1 MKKISKLL
9 VGFSFALP
17 VLFLLLSK
25 TGTADTM
32 DKMKALENAE
42 IATLAGG
49 CFWCTES
56 DLEQL
61 PGVLDVVSGYSGGHV
76 NNPTYRQVSSGKTGH
91 IESIEVKYD
100 PNVVNYEQVL
110 DYFSATLTQPTI
122 KDHLSTEVHSIDLLF
137 STTTQSKSRS
147 QSSL

>member
-1 MKKISKLL
+1 MKNISKLL

-32 DKMKALENAE
+32 DKMKASENAE

-61 PGVLDVVSGYSGGHV
+61 
-76 NNPTYRQVSSGKTGH
+76 TG
-91 IESIEVKYD
+91 
-100 PNVVNYEQVL
+100 
-110 DYFSATLTQPTI
+110 
-122 KDHLSTEVHSIDLLF
+122 
-137 STTTQSKSRS
+137 
-147 QSSL
+147 

>member
-1 MKKISKLL
+1 MKNISKLL

-25 TGTADTM
+25 AGTADTM
-32 DKMKALENAE
+32 DKMKALENTE

-61 PGVLDVVSGYSGGHV
+61 TGVVDVVSGYSGGH
-76 NNPTYRQVSSGKTGH
+76 
-91 IESIEVKYD
+91 IE
-100 PNVVNYEQVL
+100 
-110 DYFSATLTQPTI
+110 
-122 KDHLSTEVHSIDLLF
+122 
-137 STTTQSKSRS
+137 
-147 QSSL
+147 